1 MTKIVCVLRSGGD
14 FGPEHVAA
22 LRKSVAPHAVIC
34 LVDAWIADDVP
45 EPKVLMKHDWP
56 GWWAKM
62 NVMDGSAVSGDIL
75 YTDLDV
81 IIRDLSGVLAACHG
95 DMPIMLE
102 DFLRRGGLQSSLM
115 YLPKRHR
122 LEAWQA
128 FLADAPKIMD
138 RFQRGG
144 DQQFLETLWLG
155 DAKRWQDVLPEQIV
169 SYKKDC
175 AAGVPPDARVIIFHG
190 APRPWDTELWHV

>member
-14 FGPEHVAA
+14 YGPEHVAA
-22 LRKSVAPHAVIC
+22 LRKAVTPHEVIC
-34 LVDAWIADDVP
+34 ITDAWEADNVP
-45 EPKVLMKHDWP
+45 EPKVVMAHDWP

-62 NVMDGSAVSGDIL
+62 NVMDVAAIPGDIL
-75 YTDLDV
+75 FSDLDA
-81 IIRDLSGVLAACHG
+81 IIYDIEPILAACKG
-95 DMPIMLE
+95 DMPILLE
-102 DFLRRGGLQSSLM
+102 DFLRKGGLQSSLM

-128 FLADAPKIMD
+128 FKSDPEAIMA

-155 DAKRWQDVLPEQIV
+155 DAARWQDVLPEQIV
-169 SYKKDC
+169 SYKRDC
-175 AAGVPPDARVIIFHG
+175 WNGAPPDAKMIVFHG
-190 APRPWDTELWHV
+190 SPRPWETELWHA